1 MCDFTLQTIAG
12 LIALFN
18 ILPALPDC
26 SDGHE
31 FYGYNDDKQE
41 LVCWG
46 YLTAEIV
53 EVTDVHNSYSLIGI
67 PAPPSPS
74 SCEFPSSL
82 PTVDS
87 FGDRVVPGSSPTYL
101 RPRKKS
107 A

>member
-46 YLTAEIV
+46 YLTAEVV

-74 SCEFPSSL
+74 SCEL
-82 PTVDS
+82 PISQAQTNQAP
-87 FGDRVVPGSSPTYL
+87 FQQKPGAPH
-101 RPRKKS
+101 P
-107 A
+107 